1 MEGNRDMLPER
12 KGGSQTNK
20 SRNIHFVIG
29 CCRLL
34 PAAYL
39 YSPVDPQQNHT
50 NEHPPPAAIKKELR
64 MNAHGLVY
72 VYTASKSAGIEV
84 GSFKWENPKRCK
96 TYYREKHK
104 YSPYNIPLNPKEFPN
119 LKYFKVYIV

>member
-1 MEGNRDMLPER
+1 MKVTLRLPHKAEKRADEINVKVNMEGNRDMLPER

-84 GSFKWENPKRCK
+84 GSFK
-96 TYYREKHK
+96 
-104 YSPYNIPLNPKEFPN
+104 
-119 LKYFKVYIV
+119 